1 MIHLRI
7 IRQQSLLTTNIL
19 GVPAVAQRD
28 EWLLWSARTWF
39 DPGLGTPYAVGE
51 HPPKKRLILCFFSL
65 YCFALFSELF
75 AVREAVAS

>member
-51 HPPKKRLILCFFSL
+51 HPPQKD
-65 YCFALFSELF
+65 
-75 AVREAVAS
+75 